1 MRVYRRRWWVP
12 WAFLA
17 LPLAMYLVWV
27 IIPIV
32 QTLSLSFTSW
42 DGLSQTV
49 RYIGWRNFEDLFHD
63 SIFWTSI
70 QNNIRWLI
78 LFILVPVP
86 LGLGVALLLDQKL
99 PGNKLYKTLFYLP
112 MTLSFVVIGLVWSWI
127 YDPQYGALTTALNS
141 IGLSGLNRAWLN
153 DPSIV
158 TYSLIFAAIWRQI
171 PYIMVLYLAGLKNVP
186 PEMVE
191 AGIVDGANR
200 FQRFWYIIL
209 PMLKPATIIAVTVSV
224 IDSLRSFDIVFVMT
238 RGGPFY
244 SSNVMANYM
253 YIEGFHNYRMG
264 YGSAIAVIQF
274 AITFGFILV
283 YLNNV
288 MKSEGVD

>member
-1 MRVYRRRWWVP
+1 MRVYRKHWWVP

-27 IIPIV
+27 IIPII

-42 DGLSQTV
+42 DGLSPTT
-49 RYIGWRNFEDLFHD
+49 RFIGWRNFEDLFHD

-86 LGLGVALLLDQKL
+86 GGLAIALLLDQKL
-99 PGNKLYKTLFYLP
+99 PGNKMYKTLFYLP

-141 IGLSGLNRAWLN
+141 IGLSSLNRAWLN

-158 TYSLIFAAIWRQI
+158 TYSLVFAAIWRQI

-200 FQRFWYIIL
+200 VQRFWYIIF

-244 SSNVMANYM
+244 SSNVLANYM

-283 YLNNV
+283 YLSNV